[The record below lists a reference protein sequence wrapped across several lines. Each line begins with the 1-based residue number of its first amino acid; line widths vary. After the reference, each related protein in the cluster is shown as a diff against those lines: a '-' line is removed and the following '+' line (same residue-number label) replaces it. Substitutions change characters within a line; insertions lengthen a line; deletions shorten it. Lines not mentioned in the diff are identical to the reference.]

1 MRNRS
6 KDAGRQ
12 GCLPHP
18 HNGFLIVSTLPRL
31 PLALVGASL
40 VGARSPATKMIA
52 QPVILSVAK
61 NLPSVRLS
69 LRPKPRQSHLRGDFV
84 GIDAGRQG
92 CLPHPHNGFL
102 IVSTL
107 P

>member
-6 KDAGRQ
+6 KDVGRQ

-31 PLALVGASL
+31 PLAVVGASL

-52 QPVILSVAK
+52 QLVILSDV
-61 NLPSVRLS
+61 NESLS
-69 LRPKPRQSHLRGDFV
+69 NRGH
-84 GIDAGRQG
+84 
-92 CLPHPHNGFL
+92 CLH
-102 IVSTL
+102 
-107 P
+107 